1 MSDYDRDYRGD
12 APLAFDARRP
22 VRGGSPAP
30 MTLIISG
37 MILLVLIA
45 AVFFVY
51 RGGLRP
57 DNGAPRPVGVAV
69 NDIKAPAP
77 PEAQPVNPAEG
88 LQIYHAEN
96 GEAPVAGAAP
106 AQPTFAPAPEQPQA
120 RPAPKV

>member
-1 MSDYDRDYRGD
+1 MSDHDRGYNGD

-22 VRGGSPAP
+22 VRGGAPVP

-37 MILLVLIA
+37 MVLLVLLA

-57 DNGAPRPVGVAV
+57 ADGAPRPVGVAV

-77 PEAQPVNPAEG
+77 AEAQPANPAQG
-88 LQIYHAEN
+88 LQIYHAEA
-96 GEAPVAGAAP
+96 GQAPPVA

-120 RPAPKV
+120 RPAPRPV